1 MKYFIF
7 QQFNNVNS
15 KMLKKDY
22 DLRNGWNEIIID
34 IKMNIKIT
42 KTKSNYDLFFEKT
55 VRSTLKNSPS

>member
-1 MKYFIF
+1 
-7 QQFNNVNS
+7 
-15 KMLKKDY
+15 MLKKDY